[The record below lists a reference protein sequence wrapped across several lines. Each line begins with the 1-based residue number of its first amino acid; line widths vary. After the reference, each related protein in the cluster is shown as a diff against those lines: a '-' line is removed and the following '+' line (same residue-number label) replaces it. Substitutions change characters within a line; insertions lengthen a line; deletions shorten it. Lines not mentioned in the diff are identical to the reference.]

1 MCQDPRE
8 VTSWFTR
15 NTNPFLVST
24 QTTRVPPHTN
34 TNTPYLKLWRD
45 LLQTFHSRPVEAAG
59 EVNDT
64 RGRPNPLPR
73 SDNHTSNH
81 SDTLFR
87 LEGLKVKDVW
97 DESVATCFCVC
108 C

>member
-1 MCQDPRE
+1 MLN
-8 VTSWFTR
+8 S
-15 NTNPFLVST
+15 
-24 QTTRVPPHTN
+24 
-34 TNTPYLKLWRD
+34 
-45 LLQTFHSRPVEAAG
+45 PVGAAG

-97 DESVATCFCVC
+97 DESVATCLCVC
-108 C
+108 VCVLLNANANSTIRRLARPTFVTANGDPCNNEQ